1 MAGEGIGGFAAAAIV
16 IYLLFSITCIQ
27 VLSSWLTLFVTQLEL
42 ERRGRDDLLE
52 GLQEGVVVL
61 ESESHEVV
69 YSNSATRKGS
79 FEIGHGG
86 SRGPSMIEMV
96 KDKSQK

>member
-1 MAGEGIGGFAAAAIV
+1 MADDGIGGFASAAI
-16 IYLLFSITCIQ
+16 ITYILLSITSIQ

-42 ERRGRDDLLE
+42 ERSGRDDLLE

-61 ESESHEVV
+61 EGESHEVV
-69 YSNSATRKGS
+69 YYNAATCNGS
-79 FEIGHGG
+79 FNIGQGD

-96 KDKSQK
+96 KNKSQK